1 MSVAK
6 VAVTIQESVLKRLD
20 RLVDKSVYPSR
31 SRIIQEAV
39 EEKLARL
46 DRGRLA
52 RECAKLDRNEERE
65 LAELGLPTE
74 ISQWPEY

>member
-6 VAVTIQESVLKRLD
+6 VAVTIQEGVLKRLD
-20 RLVDKSVYPSR
+20 RLVRNSVYPSR

-46 DRGRLA
+46 DRSRLA
-52 RECAKLDRNEERE
+52 RECAKLDPKEERE
-65 LAELGLPTE
+65 LAGLNE
-74 ISQWPEY
+74 IIG